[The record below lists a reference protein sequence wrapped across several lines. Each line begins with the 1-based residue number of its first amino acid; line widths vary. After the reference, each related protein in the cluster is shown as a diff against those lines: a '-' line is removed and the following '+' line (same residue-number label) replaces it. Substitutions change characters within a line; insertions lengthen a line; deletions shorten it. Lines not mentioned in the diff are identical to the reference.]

1 MANNNVYSNAKI
13 IKTTDKDSVQGYELG
28 TFSGTSTSNQNPQM
42 QNVAKLNE
50 NEINGNTDPVFL
62 FLMLLGIILIY
73 KKRTKP
79 SREELKKK
87 RVEQRNYILHKIK
100 EMQQKRKREHN
111 EIITNLPTFESNFET
126 LHKNYYKI

>member
-1 MANNNVYSNAKI
+1 MSDVHVPLLTEPGVTYFLRE
-13 IKTTDKDSVQGYELG
+13 TLRQCRDKKSQYYNRL
-28 TFSGTSTSNQNPQM
+28 
-42 QNVAKLNE
+42 
-50 NEINGNTDPVFL
+50 INIGLLFL

-79 SREELKKK
+79 SKEELKKK
-87 RVEQRNYILHKIK
+87 RIEQRNYILHKIK